1 MIIGDELKKLLTNSD
16 NEIARKILALSS
28 EQEDFVGGIDY
39 INIAI
44 ENPNRISFITKDR
57 KERFLMDNPEKDCL
71 PTGTKVKLKKSSE
84 YYHQMSGEGIITGHN
99 MWLNFQY
106 RIEWENSTSYY
117 YNARD
122 IAYHDRLLKKLNKNK
137 KIFDIWNN
145 ELRVKYA
152 YMTSPGKFIRK
163 LPIVISDKE
172 VEEFSRLF
180 LKDEICLKVENVYFD
195 LVKGEDIR
203 ECYLEDNYLDG
214 YGSLGRSCMRERK
227 CQEYLDP
234 YVNNP
239 DNVSLLTLKDIIT
252 DKVRG
257 RAIVWK
263 CFKKDSDEEI
273 TLMDRIYTS
282 NSAHEEFFKV
292 YAVKKGWYYKYRQ
305 STCAE
310 MELCTPSEKLVNEQL
325 YVVLNIEEDSSF
337 PYMDTMCVGNW
348 KEKGKTMT
356 LSNSSLGRYEC
367 SLRETNGGPLRTDG
381 VYSEWHGE
389 TIPEE
394 DAVYSEYMSDWIYYD
409 DAVELRHGGYIAD
422 SHDDLVKINGYYYLG
437 EYCTYSDYYEQY
449 IHKDFGEIV
458 QLRDGR
464 DIYAEDAIY
473 SEYYEEYILEED
485 SVYSEYHKCFILS
498 DDAVEYNGDWIHQDD
513 YEELIELEKE
523 KEEIDA

>member
-84 YYHQMSGEGIITGHN
+84 HYHQMSGEGIITGHN

-106 RIEWENSTSYY
+106 RIEWENSISYY

-203 ECYLEDNYLDG
+203 KCYLEDNYLDD
-214 YGSLGRSCMRERK
+214 YGSLGSSCMRGRE
-227 CQEYLDP
+227 CQKYLDP

-239 DNVSLLTLKDIIT
+239 DNVSLLTLKDITT

-263 CFKKDSDEEI
+263 CFIKDSDEEI

-325 YVVLNIEEDSSF
+325 YVVLNIEEDSLF
-337 PYMDTMCVGNW
+337 PYMDTMCVGKW

-356 LSNSSLGRYEC
+356 LSNSSLGGYEY
-367 SLRETNGGPLRTDG
+367 SLRETDGGPLRTD
-381 VYSEWHGE
+381 VYSEYEGE

-394 DAVYSEYMSDWIYYD
+394 DAVYSEYMEDWIYWD
-409 DAVELRHGGYIAD
+409 RAVELRSGGYIID
-422 SHDDLVKINGYYYLG
+422 DHDDLVELDGYYY
-437 EYCTYSDYYEQY
+437 T
-449 IHKDFGEIV
+449 KDECV
-458 QLRDGR
+458 
-464 DIYAEDAIY
+464 Y
-473 SEYYEEYILEED
+473 SEYYQEYIHSDIDDIVTLSNGDEVYARD
-485 SVYSEYHKCFILS
+485 TVYSEYYDEHIIKDDAVYSQYHKDYIYR
-498 DDAVEYNGDWIHQDD
+498 DMAVEYNGDWVHEDVYD
-513 YEELIELEKE
+513 ELVEAEKE
-523 KEEIDA
+523 QEEINA